1 MKTIKIATIILAIV
15 LVTIVAF
22 FGVYVPVQNRME
34 NKVKEYSYEMDLK
47 GARNIRL
54 KVNKSNKTVIK
65 DADGK
70 KVQNSDNLTDEEIQ
84 NNGYTKEEVP
94 YNAEENIK
102 EENYEQVK
110 QIMEKRLKKLNVN
123 DYSITVDKNTGDI
136 CLQIP
141 ENDDTDS
148 IVSNLTTVGKFEII
162 DSQTQEVLMDN
173 KDIKLAN
180 VMYGSGSTTS
190 TTSSGTSVYLN
201 IEFTKEGAKKLE
213 DISNKYTS
221 IATGDENETSSEST
235 ADNSEEDKNKKE
247 ITMMV
252 DDTEIMS
259 TSFDET
265 LRTGKLQLSIGSSTT
280 ESKTLEGY
288 VNQANNMANVLDTGK
303 MELQYDVDENQYILS
318 NITKEDINVIEY
330 ITLGVISIAILI
342 LVIRY
347 KTNGLLGA
355 ISYVGLISIFLLL
368 IRYANVTLSIQGLL
382 GIGVVM
388 ILSYI
393 FINKILY
400 KIKEQKTETLELN
413 KKIKEVYLEFFVAII
428 PICIASITFSLINWA
443 PISSFGMV
451 MFWGIV
457 LIAIYNII
465 ITNNLLKIN
474 ANK

>member
-84 NNGYTKEEVP
+84 NNGYKKEKVP

>member
-1 MKTIKIATIILAIV
+1 MKKIKIATIILAIV

-70 KVQNSDNLTDEEIQ
+70 NVENSDSLTDEEIQ
-84 NNGYTKEEVP
+84 NNGYIKEEVP
-94 YNAEENIK
+94 YNVEENIK

-110 QIMEKRLKKLNVN
+110 QIIEKRLKKLNVN
-123 DYSITVDKNTGDI
+123 VYSITIDKNTGDI
-136 CLQIP
+136 YLQIP
-141 ENDDTDS
+141 ENDDTDN
-148 IVSNLTTVGKFEII
+148 IVSSLTTVGKFEII

-180 VMYGSGSTTS
+180 VMYGSGSTTGK
-190 TTSSGTSVYLN
+190 TSSGTSVYLN
-201 IEFTKEGAKKLE
+201 IEFTEEGAKKLE
-213 DISNKYTS
+213 DISSKYTS
-221 IATGDENETSSEST
+221 IATGEENEISSEST
-235 ADNSEEDKNKKE
+235 TDNSEEDKNKKE

-280 ESKTLEGY
+280 ETKTLEGY
-288 VNQANNMANVLDTGK
+288 VNQANNMAVVLDTGK
-303 MELQYDVDENQYILS
+303 MELQYEVDENQYILS
-318 NITKEDINVIEY
+318 DTTNEELDIIEY
-330 ITLGVISIAILI
+330 TALGIVIIAMII

-347 KTNGLLGA
+347 KINGLLGA

-368 IRYANVTLSIQGLL
+368 IRYANVALSIQGVL
-382 GIGVVM
+382 GIGIVM
-388 ILSYI
+388 VLSYI

-400 KIKEQKTETLELN
+400 KIKEEKTEELDLT
-413 KKIKEVYLEFFVAII
+413 KKLKEVYSEFFVAII

-443 PISSFGMV
+443 PISSLGMV

>member
-1 MKTIKIATIILAIV
+1 
-15 LVTIVAF
+15 
-22 FGVYVPVQNRME
+22 
-34 NKVKEYSYEMDLK
+34 
-47 GARNIRL
+47 
-54 KVNKSNKTVIK
+54 
-65 DADGK
+65 
-70 KVQNSDNLTDEEIQ
+70 
-84 NNGYTKEEVP
+84 
-94 YNAEENIK
+94 
-102 EENYEQVK
+102 
-110 QIMEKRLKKLNVN
+110 
-123 DYSITVDKNTGDI
+123 
-136 CLQIP
+136 
-141 ENDDTDS
+141 
-148 IVSNLTTVGKFEII
+148 
-162 DSQTQEVLMDN
+162 MDN